1 MRLKMK
7 IKRRDTEGTERDFPL
22 SGRFVTGVRPSG
34 RFGEIDTI
42 VQNPAVIQGKHAVLF
57 QTGYS
62 GAFNK
67 RLSQALGKRIAASVP
82 TY

>member
-1 MRLKMK
+1 MK

-22 SGRFVTGVRPSG
+22 SG